1 MKRIVQ
7 FLLLISVLVIALAA
21 CGSEPKENEAAGTAE
36 NNETETEATETASG
50 DKVVRVGYQ
59 KGNTINILK
68 ESGFLEE
75 ALEPEGITV
84 EWKEFTHGNTL
95 MEGLATGNID
105 FGHAADGPGIFAQ
118 AGNKPIVYVGADL
131 PNPEGV
137 GVLVHK
143 DAGISSAADLKGKK
157 IGALK
162 GGNHHYLAILAIE
175 EAGLGVDDVEWVYLQ
190 DAAQMR
196 TAFETKKIDALAT
209 YDPFF
214 AGTEID
220 LDTVNLTEGKEY
232 DYPNRTFYFA
242 HDAFYNEQP
251 ELVETI
257 LDAIDKSDQWANE
270 NKPEVVKLVS
280 AMLGIDEE
288 VIARAI
294 ERREY
299 GVDRI
304 NEEIIAAQ
312 QKQADV
318 YAEIGL
324 IPGEV
329 DVAEYMPIK

>member
-1 MKRIVQ
+1 MRKNIL
-7 FLLLISVLVIALAA
+7 FLGLLSLLVLVLAA
-21 CGSEPKENEAAGTAE
+21 CGSAE
-36 NNETETEATETASG
+36 KNNENSG
-50 DKVVRVGYQ
+50 SGNNDADKADEVVRVGYQ

-75 ALEPEGITV
+75 ALETEGYTV

-95 MEGLATGNID
+95 MEGLATGHID

-143 DAGISSAADLKGKK
+143 DSGINSTADLKGKK

-162 GGNHHYLAILAIE
+162 GGNHHYLAILAAE
-175 EAGLGVDDVEWVYLQ
+175 EAGLSVDDIDWVYLQ

-196 TAFETKKIDALAT
+196 TAFETEKIDALAT

-220 LDTVNLTEGKEY
+220 LDTINLTEGKDY

-242 HDAFYNEQP
+242 NDAFNEANP
-251 ELVETI
+251 ELVQTI
-257 LDAIDKSDQWANE
+257 LDALDKSDQWAND
-270 NKPEVVKLVS
+270 NKPEVVKLIS
-280 AMLGIDEE
+280 E
-288 VIARAI
+288 
-294 ERREY
+294 
-299 GVDRI
+299 
-304 NEEIIAAQ
+304 
-312 QKQADV
+312 DV
-318 YAEIGL
+318 RH
-324 IPGEV
+324 
-329 DVAEYMPIK
+329 